1 MERLTLRMSGRAMT
15 DLQNVMRVYENR
27 TEWSPLS
34 GIKQEQTYS
43 WFGGDAIER
52 LAAYEDTGL
61 TPEEV
66 LALRKG
72 KWR

>member
-1 MERLTLRMSGRAMT
+1 MERITIRMYGRAMT
-15 DLQNVMRVYENR
+15 DFQNVMQIVENR

-43 WFGGDAIER
+43 WFGGEAIER

-66 LALRKG
+66 LALRKD